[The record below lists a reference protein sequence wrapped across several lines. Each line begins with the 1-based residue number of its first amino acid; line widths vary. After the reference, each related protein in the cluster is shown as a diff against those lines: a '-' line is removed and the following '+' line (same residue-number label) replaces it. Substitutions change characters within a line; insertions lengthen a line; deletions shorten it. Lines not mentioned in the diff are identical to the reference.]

1 LIELQSA
8 VSGALSG
15 SLFAL
20 MALGLSMT
28 WGYLKVINLAHFAMI
43 LVGGYLS
50 FQLVTSTGFDP
61 ITTILL
67 TAPLMAVVGGLVQ
80 LGYERFNVSEFGSLL
95 ISYGLLIIT
104 VQVVSN
110 VWSADFRRLDP
121 SVNPYATESVSI
133 GSLVFP
139 LPTLFAAA
147 TAAVLVLIAYLVLE
161 KTYVGRALQAFAQD
175 RLIASAFGID
185 HRRLG
190 ILLAGSAGASA
201 ALAGLLYALG
211 GSLTPDLPFEW
222 IGIVFAIV
230 ILGGIGNV
238 TGTLFAGLLV
248 GAVSGLVAVI
258 WSPSTSPLVVFSL
271 VVLSLLF
278 RPKGLFPQKAA

>member
-1 LIELQSA
+1 
-8 VSGALSG
+8 
-15 SLFAL
+15 
-20 MALGLSMT
+20 
-28 WGYLKVINLAHFAMI
+28 
-43 LVGGYLS
+43 
-50 FQLVTSTGFDP
+50 
-61 ITTILL
+61 
-67 TAPLMAVVGGLVQ
+67 MAVIGGLVQ

-95 ISYGLLIIT
+95 VSYGLLIIT

-110 VWSADFRRLDP
+110 VWTADFRRLDA
-121 SVNPYATESVSI
+121 SVNPYSTESVSI

-139 LPTLFAAA
+139 LPTLFAAV
-147 TAAVLVLIAYLVLE
+147 TAAVLVLVAHLVLE
-161 KTYVGRALQAFAQD
+161 RTYVGRALQAFSQD

-190 ILLAGSAGASA
+190 VLLAGSAGASA
-201 ALAGLLYALG
+201 AIAGLLYALG

-222 IGIVFAIV
+222 IGLVFAIV

-238 TGTLFAGLLV
+238 AGTLFAGLLV
-248 GAVSGLVAVI
+248 GAVSGVVAVV

-278 RPKGLFPQKAA
+278 RPKGLFPQKST

>member
-1 LIELQSA
+1 MIELQSA

-121 SVNPYATESVSI
+121 SVNPYATESVS
-133 GSLVFP
+133 
-139 LPTLFAAA
+139 
-147 TAAVLVLIAYLVLE
+147 
-161 KTYVGRALQAFAQD
+161 
-175 RLIASAFGID
+175 
-185 HRRLG
+185 
-190 ILLAGSAGASA
+190 
-201 ALAGLLYALG
+201 
-211 GSLTPDLPFEW
+211 
-222 IGIVFAIV
+222 
-230 ILGGIGNV
+230 
-238 TGTLFAGLLV
+238 
-248 GAVSGLVAVI
+248 
-258 WSPSTSPLVVFSL
+258 
-271 VVLSLLF
+271 
-278 RPKGLFPQKAA
+278 